1 MVVGI
6 VSYGYDRLPFPVEGR
21 EPSIAQSSSCHLDR
35 YPFPL
40 GIGSGIKP
48 LYMEGN
54 TVMQAESRYKGFVPI
69 TLVATE
75 GEVAVQSLKTLPIA

>member
-21 EPSIAQSSSCHLDR
+21 EPAIAQSSSSHLDR
-35 YPFPL
+35 YPFPS
-40 GIGSGIKP
+40 GIGSGIKA

-54 TVMQAESRYKGFVPI
+54 TVMLTESRYEGFVPI
-69 TLVATE
+69 TLVGTE
-75 GEVAVQSLKTLPIA
+75 GEVAVQCLKTLPIA

>member
-6 VSYGYDRLPFPVEGR
+6 VSYGYDRLPFPIEGR
-21 EPSIAQSSSCHLDR
+21 EPPIAQSPSSHLNR
-35 YPFPL
+35 HPFLP

-54 TVMQAESRYKGFVPI
+54 TMMLAESRYKGFVPI
-69 TLVATE
+69 TLVGTE

>member
-6 VSYGYDRLPFPVEGR
+6 VCYGYDRLPFPVEGR
-21 EPSIAQSSSCHLDR
+21 EPSIAQSPGSHLNR

-40 GIGSGIKP
+40 GIVSGIKP

-69 TLVATE
+69 TLVGTE
-75 GEVAVQSLKTLPIA
+75 GEVAVQCLKALPIA